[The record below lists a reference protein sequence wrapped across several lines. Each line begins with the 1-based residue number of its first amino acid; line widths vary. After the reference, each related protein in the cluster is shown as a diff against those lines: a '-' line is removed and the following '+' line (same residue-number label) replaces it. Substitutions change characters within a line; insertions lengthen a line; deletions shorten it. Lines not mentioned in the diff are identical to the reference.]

1 MATCRDCNNHES
13 CKKRDKLLFTV
24 DKDMELVYQH
34 GVEKSCNDF
43 NVEVTAESAIKSFNE
58 ANNAIREAKLKQ
70 MVEEERQKVK
80 AYEQIAKVHSAY
92 ISILLKRLGAA
103 QDNPQTFTKAEIKE
117 ALEHYE
123 ARGIPLEDGYS
134 LYCEVI
140 EDGIQAEVT
149 TVENE
154 ERN

>member
-1 MATCRDCNNHES
+1 M
-13 CKKRDKLLFTV
+13 DK
-24 DKDMELVYQH
+24 
-34 GVEKSCNDF
+34 
-43 NVEVTAESAIKSFNE
+43 EVTAESAIKAFNE
-58 ANNAIREAKLKQ
+58 ANNDIREAKLKQ

-92 ISILLKRLGAA
+92 ISILLKRLGAV